1 VLRILR
7 AFAWMRWR
15 VLVNSFERTGSRD
28 RMERLSLAIEQIVP
42 FLAVALM
49 IPAALGLAGLAGYT
63 GVVLASQ
70 AETPITFE
78 VLRYLM
84 LAAIG
89 FTVIGPILLP
99 ASERTNAVRLLL
111 LPIPRRDLYVAQS
124 AGAIADPWIL
134 LLVPVVL
141 ALPVGLAIGG
151 ATVSALIGLIA
162 GVLLVVVLVGLSSL
176 VTTVVYLLVRD
187 RRRGELL
194 ALLFIVVLP
203 LLGMLPGLMPGSE
216 RRSTRQEP
224 SEQARRESMPPWV
237 RRAAAGAFAVMP
249 SELYRGSVLAV
260 RHGAARSA
268 RPLAGLAAATLLIH
282 GLGLLAFGR
291 VLGSPGSVGSR
302 RSTRSTAT
310 RTVTIPGISAGAS
323 AVAMA
328 QMQLGLRTPRGR
340 SILISPIVAFAVFA
354 VLMRRGTGQMEFG
367 FIALNGGIGLAAFA
381 SAICLL
387 SILPFAMNQFAI
399 DRSGLTLELLS
410 PLTDLEILIGK
421 AIANAAIA
429 AAPALVCVT
438 VAYVMFPSGS
448 PALWL
453 SVPLGA
459 LAAYALAAP
468 AAAVLSAVFPRAV
481 DLNSI
486 GSGSNAHGIAGLV
499 GMFVFLL
506 GAAPPVLLALLAT
519 VVLERP
525 AAAPIMLLVW
535 CALAIVISRLLFI
548 PVAALLKR
556 RRENLGMVV

>member
-1 VLRILR
+1 
-7 AFAWMRWR
+7 
-15 VLVNSFERTGSRD
+15 
-28 RMERLSLAIEQIVP
+28 
-42 FLAVALM
+42 
-49 IPAALGLAGLAGYT
+49 
-63 GVVLASQ
+63 
-70 AETPITFE
+70 
-78 VLRYLM
+78 
-84 LAAIG
+84 
-89 FTVIGPILLP
+89 
-99 ASERTNAVRLLL
+99 
-111 LPIPRRDLYVAQS
+111 
-124 AGAIADPWIL
+124 
-134 LLVPVVL
+134 
-141 ALPVGLAIGG
+141 
-151 ATVSALIGLIA
+151 
-162 GVLLVVVLVGLSSL
+162 
-176 VTTVVYLLVRD
+176 
-187 RRRGELL
+187 
-194 ALLFIVVLP
+194 
-203 LLGMLPGLMPGSE
+203 
-216 RRSTRQEP
+216 
-224 SEQARRESMPPWV
+224 
-237 RRAAAGAFAVMP
+237 
-249 SELYRGSVLAV
+249 
-260 RHGAARSA
+260 
-268 RPLAGLAAATLLIH
+268 
-282 GLGLLAFGR
+282 
-291 VLGSPGSVGSR
+291 
-302 RSTRSTAT
+302 
-310 RTVTIPGISAGAS
+310 
-323 AVAMA
+323 MA

>member
-1 VLRILR
+1 VVRILR

-28 RMERLSLAIEQIVP
+28 RMERLSVAIEQIVP
-42 FLAVALM
+42 FLAAALM

-63 GVVLASQ
+63 GVLLASQ
-70 AETPITFE
+70 AEIPITFE

-89 FTVIGPILLP
+89 FTLIGPILLP

-111 LPIPRRDLYVAQS
+111 LPIPRRALYVAQS
-124 AGAIADPWIL
+124 ASAISDPWIL

-141 ALPVGLAIGG
+141 AMPVGLAIGG
-151 ATVSALIGLIA
+151 ATTSALIALVA
-162 GVLLVVVLVGLSSL
+162 GVLLVIVLVGLSSL

-203 LLGMLPGLMPGSE
+203 LLGMLPGLMPASE
-216 RRSTRQEP
+216 RRSTRSERR
-224 SEQARRESMPPWV
+224 EQASESLPPWV
-237 RRAAAGAFAVMP
+237 RRGAAAAFAVMP

-260 RHGAARSA
+260 HHGPARSA
-268 RPLAGLAAATLLIH
+268 RPLAGLAAAGAVMH

-302 RSTRSTAT
+302 RSTRSTAA
-310 RTVTIPGISAGAS
+310 RTFTIPAISRGAS

-354 VLMRRGTGQMEFG
+354 VLMRRGSGAMEFG

-410 PLTDLEILIGK
+410 PLTDLDILIGK

-506 GAAPPVLLALLAT
+506 SAAPPILLALLAT
-519 VVLERP
+519 AVLDRP
-525 AAAPIMLLVW
+525 AATPFILLVW

-548 PVAALLKR
+548 PVAALLNR
-556 RRENLGMVV
+556 RRENLGLVV